1 MTIMSNTNETTP
13 ARYPR
18 WRRRKEARPGEIL
31 AAALEEFVDRGYS
44 ATRLEDVARRAG
56 VTKGTVYLYFTNK
69 EDLFKAVVRESFVP
83 ELARGERAV
92 AEFTGTS
99 RELFRELIE
108 RWWTVLG
115 SSRLSGIPKL
125 MTSEAANFPDLAR
138 FYYEEVVKRGHQLI
152 ATVLQRGVDRGEF
165 REMDIPTTVRLVMAP
180 LMFQLVMKHSF
191 HRCVNDNLSP
201 PALLDRHVEVF
212 LDGIA
217 VHEAKRA

>member
-1 MTIMSNTNETTP
+1 MTAPKENSP

-31 AAALEEFVDRGYS
+31 AAALDEFVDRGYA

-83 ELARGERAV
+83 ELARGERAL

-99 RELFRELIE
+99 RELFRELIN
-108 RWWTVLG
+108 RWWTALG

-125 MTSEAANFPDLAR
+125 MTAEAANFPDLAR
-138 FYYEEVVKRGHQLI
+138 FYYEEVVKRGHRLI
-152 ATVLQRGVDRGEF
+152 GAVLQRGVDRGEF
-165 REMDIPTTVRLVMAP
+165 REMDVPTTVRLVMAP

-191 HRCVNDNLSP
+191 HRCVDDPLSP
-201 PALLDRHVEVF
+201 PALMERHIEVF

-217 VHEAKRA
+217 VREPKSA